1 MGPLRPSLPPMLL
14 AAWPVPSRPVLPCL
28 GPPRLAVLTAPPG
41 SLCPSHGGAS
51 PDPTIGSYGCPYRS
65 RPPPREAAEAHT
77 RMWCPEERAL
87 RPQPAFCWSRA
98 ALLRRLVPVFPAL
111 PQPVPAA
118 WVASHGPQCSVL
130 CARQGHSCLGVSR
143 PGLQLLPGS
152 CPVPPQLRQCGRRSP
167 PPGSLPAS
175 LPCPG
180 DTSHG
185 HSGLAPWRVSGLERE
200 PFTTR
205 L

>member
-28 GPPRLAVLTAPPG
+28 GPPGLAVLTAPPG

-118 WVASHGPQCSVL
+118 WVASHGPQCSAPARDTPVWESPAQGSSCCREAAL
-130 CARQGHSCLGVSR
+130 CLRSYGSVIAEVFPLGLCLPRFRAWGT
-143 PGLQLLPGS
+143 
-152 CPVPPQLRQCGRRSP
+152 PVTGTV
-167 PPGSLPAS
+167 G
-175 LPCPG
+175 
-180 DTSHG
+180 
-185 HSGLAPWRVSGLERE
+185 
-200 PFTTR
+200 
-205 L
+205 